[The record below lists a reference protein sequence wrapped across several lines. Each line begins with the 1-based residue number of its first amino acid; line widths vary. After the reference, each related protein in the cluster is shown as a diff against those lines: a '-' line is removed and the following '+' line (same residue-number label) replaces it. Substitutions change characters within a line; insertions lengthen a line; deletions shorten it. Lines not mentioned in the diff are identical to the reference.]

1 MDVNATLFHQK
12 FPKGKLTIK
21 YIHEGKEVHWLFED
35 LYKVTQQTI
44 NIWIAVIQSIKV
56 NFSSSNPQ
64 FVLTC

>member
-44 NIWIAVIQSIKV
+44 NI
-56 NFSSSNPQ
+56 
-64 FVLTC
+64 